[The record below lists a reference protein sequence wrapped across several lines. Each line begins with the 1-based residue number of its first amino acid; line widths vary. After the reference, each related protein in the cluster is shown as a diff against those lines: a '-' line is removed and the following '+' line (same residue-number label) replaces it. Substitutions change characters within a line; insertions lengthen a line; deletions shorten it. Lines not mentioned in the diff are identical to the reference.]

1 MKEFVFLV
9 MFEMCIAKEQRSS
22 MALPVLSRKATVQ
35 NMSGLP
41 GHCNLRRTVICDT
54 NECSV
59 PAVADIDWSILN
71 SVHMVMHEFLSTID
85 EYVEYETSSKDL
97 SMVVEFTD
105 D

>member
-1 MKEFVFLV
+1 MREGYLPSVSGLRHLELAGLVF
-9 MFEMCIAKEQRSS
+9 E
-22 MALPVLSRKATVQ
+22 ATVQ
-35 NMSGLP
+35 TMSGLR

-59 PAVADIDWSILN
+59 PAVADIDWSTLN

-85 EYVEYETSSKDL
+85 EYVEYETSSKNL
-97 SMVVEFTD
+97 SMVVVFTD